1 MTTLEL
7 LAFSAGALRGHRL
20 RTALSLVGVAVGVT
34 SVVLLTSLGEGARVF
49 ITGEFAAL
57 GSNLLIV
64 TPGRNETTGFAPPI
78 GGATHD
84 LTLDDASAIQRVPG
98 VRTVAPMAIGS
109 ATVRSGDL
117 TRDTVVIGATSEWQS
132 VRRLVLRTG
141 EFLPA
146 GESDRDRAV
155 AVIGSVIERELFPGR
170 SAMGQIL
177 RIGDERFRV
186 IGVAAARGTN
196 LGMNLDEIV
205 LIPVV
210 RHMKMFNETT
220 LPRMLVEV
228 QSHAAIAD
236 TRHRVVDLLTARH
249 DDKQD
254 VTVETQESMLAT
266 FSSLLTMLT
275 MALTGIAAISLSV
288 AGVGIM
294 NVMLVSVSERTAEVG
309 LLKAIGATSTQILK
323 MFVTEA
329 ALLSTLGG
337 SLGLVVAWTVIAS
350 MRWLYPSFP
359 MRPPEWAMPMAV
371 AVSVSVGV
379 IFGVLPARRAARLD
393 PVGALNR
400 R

>member
-84 LTLDDASAIQRVPG
+84 LTLDDAGAIQRVPG